1 MNNIIEQDH
10 RRVKQRLY
18 PMLGFKSLRNAVVT
32 ISGIEL
38 AQKIRKRQF
47 NTSAV
52 IVREGAGV
60 SQVWDAELAG

>member
-1 MNNIIEQDH
+1 M
-10 RRVKQRLY
+10 KQRLY
-18 PMLGFKSLRNAVVT
+18 PMLGFKNFRNAAVT

-60 SQVWDAELAG
+60 SQMWDAVLAG